1 MQASLRRLL
10 LSPRLVG
17 KLDRRCPWCSGLACD
32 PVKVVAAGS
41 IPLGHPVFCEER
53 IGRCLMDHLEKK
65 FESMGARVKFAPL
78 AAGDLRIDLRTDRDG
93 VWFAAA

>member
-1 MQASLRRLL
+1 
-10 LSPRLVG
+10 
-17 KLDRRCPWCSGLACD
+17 
-32 PVKVVAAGS
+32 
-41 IPLGHPVFCEER
+41 
-53 IGRCLMDHLEKK
+53 MDHLENK